1 MLNDLAVPITI
12 CVIAGVVFLIAVVII
27 TWWKAMI
34 TWFGKS
40 VVKVDEALSEI
51 DIASTKRY
59 DLLTKLIE
67 STKEYAKHESQ
78 TLMDVIKLRGNNL
91 DGLTLEDKDKFNND
105 LSNINKEV
113 SILVERYPDLKAD
126 TQFAILAK
134 EASEA
139 EERVQSA
146 RRLYNSNVSTFNQK
160 RVSFPS
166 SIVANAIGLKKD
178 LEFFKADE
186 SKRRYKI

>member
-146 RRLYNSNVSTFNQK
+146 RRLYNSNVSIFNQK

>member
-12 CVIAGVVFLIAVVII
+12 CVIAGVVFLIAAVII

-67 STKEYAKHESQ
+67 STKEYAKH
-78 TLMDVIKLRGNNL
+78 
-91 DGLTLEDKDKFNND
+91 
-105 LSNINKEV
+105 
-113 SILVERYPDLKAD
+113 
-126 TQFAILAK
+126 
-134 EASEA
+134 
-139 EERVQSA
+139 
-146 RRLYNSNVSTFNQK
+146 
-160 RVSFPS
+160 
-166 SIVANAIGLKKD
+166 
-178 LEFFKADE
+178 
-186 SKRRYKI
+186 

>member
-1 MLNDLAVPITI
+1 MLNDLPVPITI
-12 CVIAGVVFLIAVVII
+12 CVIAGVVLLIAVVII

-113 SILVERYPDLKAD
+113 SILVERYPDLIAD

-160 RVSFPS
+160 
-166 SIVANAIGLKKD
+166 
-178 LEFFKADE
+178 E
-186 SKRRYKI
+186 SHSLHQS

>member
-12 CVIAGVVFLIAVVII
+12 CVIARVVFLIAVVII
-27 TWWKAMI
+27 AWWKAMI

-40 VVKVDEALSEI
+40 MVKVDEALSEI

-67 STKEYAKHESQ
+67 STKGYAKHESQ
-78 TLMDVIKLRGNNL
+78 TLVDVIKLRGNNL

-113 SILVERYPDLKAD
+113 SILVERYLDLKAD
-126 TQFAILAK
+126 TQFTILAK

-166 SIVANAIGLKKD
+166 SIVANAIGLKKRFRI
-178 LEFFKADE
+178 L
-186 SKRRYKI
+186 

>member
-12 CVIAGVVFLIAVVII
+12 CVIARVVFLIAVVII
-27 TWWKAMI
+27 AWWKAMI

-40 VVKVDEALSEI
+40 MVKVDEALSEI

-67 STKEYAKHESQ
+67 STKGYAKHESQ
-78 TLMDVIKLRGNNL
+78 TLVDVIKLRGNNL

-113 SILVERYPDLKAD
+113 SILVERYLDLKAD
-126 TQFAILAK
+126 TQFKILAK
-134 EASEA
+134 GASEA

-166 SIVANAIGLKKD
+166 SIVANAIGLKKR
-178 LEFFKADE
+178 FRIF
-186 SKRRYKI
+186 

>member
-1 MLNDLAVPITI
+1 
-12 CVIAGVVFLIAVVII
+12 
-27 TWWKAMI
+27 
-34 TWFGKS
+34 
-40 VVKVDEALSEI
+40 
-51 DIASTKRY
+51 
-59 DLLTKLIE
+59 
-67 STKEYAKHESQ
+67 
-78 TLMDVIKLRGNNL
+78 MDVIKLRGNNL

>member
-160 RVSFPS
+160 RVTFPS